1 MPSLLNKPLAF
12 LIDNVIIKKLILNNF
27 MRKAL
32 VAFLYY

>member
-1 MPSLLNKPLAF
+1 MPSLLNNSLAF
-12 LIDNVIIKKLILNNF
+12 LIDNVIIKELILNNF